1 MTKTIRQGIAALWKT
16 YAAAMALALAC
27 NALHAQ
33 EPLKLIRIG
42 IATGG
47 VGSDPVRHGGT
58 SAALAYTDGALE
70 EEFKK
75 DGVKVQWTFFKGA
88 GPAVNEALVNKQ
100 LDFAWQGDLPSIVHR
115 ASDVKTRIILGSGV
129 RGGLYL
135 AVPPDSSIRRLE
147 DLRGRKVAVFKGTNL
162 HLAAAR
168 ALADKGLSERDV
180 KLVNLDLPSAETALV
195 SKDIDA
201 AFGYVGFFKLRDQ
214 GLAKVVWSAAE
225 DSYKYT
231 RQTALLVTDDF
242 AARHPKAVERVV
254 KTVVQYAHKYSD
266 ENRRAELF
274 TQWGK
279 AEYPEKVWREDF
291 IGQPLRVRLSPLLDP
306 FLVARYKDAADEA
319 HKLKLIRKKPEID
332 GWFDR
337 RYLDAALKDLKL
349 EGYWPVY
356 GRNGE
361 LAAAP

>member
-1 MTKTIRQGIAALWKT
+1 MALGLWAGS
-16 YAAAMALALAC
+16 AAAQKADL
-27 NALHAQ
+27 
-33 EPLKLIRIG
+33 LKVVRIG
-42 IATGG
+42 VATGG

-115 ASDVKTRIILGSGV
+115 ASDVKTKIILGSGV
-129 RGGLYL
+129 RTGLYL
-135 AVPPDSSIRRLE
+135 AVPPDSNIRRIE
-147 DLRGRKVAVFKGTNL
+147 DLKGRKVAVFKGTNL
-162 HLAAAR
+162 HLAAVR

-180 KLVNLDLPSAETALV
+180 KLVNLDLPSAEAALV

-231 RQTALLVTDDF
+231 RQTALLVTYDF

-274 TQWGK
+274 AQWGK

-306 FLVARYKDAADEA
+306 FLVARYKDAAEEA
-319 HKLKLIRKKPEID
+319 FKLKLIRKRPEI
-332 GWFDR
+332 
-337 RYLDAALKDLKL
+337 
-349 EGYWPVY
+349 EV
-356 GRNGE
+356 
-361 LAAAP
+361 APEKWSS

>member
-1 MTKTIRQGIAALWKT
+1 MKKTPWNTTRRKALTAAG
-16 YAAAMALALAC
+16 AALALGLWAGS
-27 NALHAQ
+27 AAAQ
-33 EPLKLIRIG
+33 TAEPLKVVRIG
-42 IATGG
+42 VATGG

-115 ASDVKTRIILGSGV
+115 ASDMRTKIILGSGV
-129 RGGLYL
+129 RTGLYL
-135 AVPPDSSIRRLE
+135 AVPPDSNIRRIE
-147 DLRGRKVAVFKGTNL
+147 DLKGRKVAVFKGTNL
-162 HLAAAR
+162 HLAAVR

-180 KLVNLDLPSAETALV
+180 KLVNLDLPSAEAALV

-231 RQTALLVTDDF
+231 RQTALLVTDEF

-274 TQWGK
+274 AQWGK

-306 FLVARYKDAADEA
+306 FLVARYKDAAEEA
-319 HKLKLIRKKPEID
+319 FKLKLIRKRPEI
-332 GWFDR
+332 
-337 RYLDAALKDLKL
+337 
-349 EGYWPVY
+349 EV
-356 GRNGE
+356 
-361 LAAAP
+361 APEKWSS